1 MSAYTCHRHR
11 PSRRGRH
18 WAVSPMPPSIRY
30 GPSPDRLGCDP
41 TCTRSSI
48 YMLSGIYMPSLP
60 LTAISHPRSTSGIA
74 LPLPDP
80 LIPMRKVPHLVAFS
94 GPSFGSFR
102 LVTCPF
108 CVCRRVTCFGIDTI
122 DARRDEWVFDHP
134 RLGGVLRGSGGAY
147 RRHRRCS
154 RSWLPDRWSN
164 PSALRP
170 RCAAC

>member
-1 MSAYTCHRHR
+1 MYVLQHIYAPRHIYASAAAYGNSSPAFHLRATR
-11 PSRRGRH
+11 P
-18 WAVSPMPPSIRY
+18 
-30 GPSPDRLGCDP
+30 
-41 TCTRSSI
+41 
-48 YMLSGIYMPSLP
+48 
-60 LTAISHPRSTSGIA
+60 TSGIA

-80 LIPMRKVPHLVAFS
+80 LIPTRKVPHLVAFS
-94 GPSFGSFR
+94 GPSFGSLR

-154 RSWLPDRWSN
+154 RSTTVIAHHGARRRLQK
-164 PSALRP
+164 RP
-170 RCAAC
+170 WVRLCSSVV